1 MNPLWNYLWPVLS
14 LGLIL
19 GVLSGMIGFRLPKSA
34 GPDEGASLTPRL
46 RRKRRVAFAAG
57 AVLSIAAACLWHGP
71 LGAADRFSAPIERG
85 LHNFLVD
92 NEMRRVTAK
101 LHHDP
106 LTRDVLLSGPAD
118 DFQRSELVRLID
130 QIPGVRSARWS
141 ADGGGLPLIV
151 EGCVISLLGFLLGL
165 LLAYLIELRRRYNSQ
180 WNW

>member
-1 MNPLWNYLWPVLS
+1 MNPLWNYLWPVFS

-19 GVLSGMIGFRLPKSA
+19 GVLGGMIGFRLPKSA
-34 GPDEGASLTPRL
+34 GPDEGARLTPKL
-46 RRKRRVAFAAG
+46 RRKRRVALAAG

-71 LGAADRFSAPIERG
+71 LGGADRFSTPIERG

-92 NEMRRVTAK
+92 NEMRRVAAK

>member
-1 MNPLWNYLWPVLS
+1 MNPLWNYLWPVFS
-14 LGLIL
+14 LGLSSS
-19 GVLSGMIGFRLPKSA
+19 GVSVRLPSRLVLEGEALRPGSA
-34 GPDEGASLTPRL
+34 Q
-46 RRKRRVAFAAG
+46 RRVAFAAG
-57 AVLSIAAACLWHGP
+57 AVLSIAGCLWQGRS
-71 LGAADRFSAPIERG
+71 AAPIASRRPLNG
-85 LHNFLVD
+85 AFTTSVD
-92 NEMRRVTAK
+92 NEMTRVTAK

-130 QIPGVRSARWS
+130 RIPGVGSARWS

-165 LLAYLIELRRRYNSQ
+165 LLAYLVELRRRYNSQ